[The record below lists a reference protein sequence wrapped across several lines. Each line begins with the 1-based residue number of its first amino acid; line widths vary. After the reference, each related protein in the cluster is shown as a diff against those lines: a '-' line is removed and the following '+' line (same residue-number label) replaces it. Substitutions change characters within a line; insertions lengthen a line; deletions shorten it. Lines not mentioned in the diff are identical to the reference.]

1 MRFSTTHC
9 LHMIEIKMSKVIY
22 FEPLK
27 KHYNYKTFKLKY
39 ILDFNV
45 KTFHPIRVS
54 PLANRVSLFS
64 EESQFKQISTAE
76 TALYHLFIELPE
88 FGIVL
93 KY

>member
-54 PLANRVSLFS
+54 PLSYAKYTVTTYL
-64 EESQFKQISTAE
+64 
-76 TALYHLFIELPE
+76 
-88 FGIVL
+88 L
-93 KY
+93 KRSWSIIQVPG